1 MGKALPE
8 LSRLEL
14 QCLRCLGRRGEGLIR
29 EVLADLP
36 HATSYSTVRKIFER
50 LEEKGAIVRVR
61 REGRAWIYQSSVSS
75 AAMIRREVRRLVDRL
90 FDGEGAPLVAQL
102 ADMDAITLED
112 LREIEDAP
120 SEWFPLWTYP
130 PKTKTAPRV
139 RTEYSQDE
147 YTRPE
152 DRLSKNER

>member
-14 QCLRCLGRRGEGLIR
+14 QCLRCLGAQGEGLIR

-36 HATSYSTVRKIFER
+36 HAPSYSTVRKIFER
-50 LEEKGAIVRVR
+50 LEEKGAITRVR
-61 REGRAWIYQSSVSS
+61 REGRAWVYRSCVSS
-75 AAMIRREVRRLVDRL
+75 SAMIRREVRRLVDRL

-112 LREIEDAP
+112 LREIEARLDSGSGRTTRIDATRD
-120 SEWFPLWTYP
+120 SG
-130 PKTKTAPRV
+130 RGRR
-139 RTEYSQDE
+139 RTSRQ
-147 YTRPE
+147 R
-152 DRLSKNER
+152 S